1 MKSFVE
7 ILEKALQEDCNG
19 LAGLGRDKDWA
30 DAVDKQPQLSP
41 EPLPEDPVAYAL
53 AKGREA
59 LRKLKEGKQEEAY
72 AALSEAVEEN
82 PRLGR
87 GKALELLVRLAE
99 CQGKWDE
106 LQRWQALQEREEKTL
121 RQASPGLALMA
132 ALQEVPAAWWRQI
145 FDSEKPA
152 VRDVRPK
159 LKLPKALW
167 EGLLEWVERIVP
179 RGREEPA
186 PVLGLVSAFDLRGFS
201 ERDLEEE
208 PEREGH
214 WEDEEGV
221 LRVRPGETQRVR
233 VNLEAVPGLRGGV
246 LLLESQEERALL
258 LLPFSGRKYRAEVRL
273 NVSEGE
279 PLRAVLW
286 NRETLR
292 PRVLKALLAQAPLP
306 RAQLVA
312 WLREGL
318 EQGRL
323 EGRGWKQWLR
333 ELEEASE
340 SNEAGK
346 SNKVDRKVDR
356 IEGESM
362 FGVASIRAQEVSLRQ
377 LLEGSKVYRVPLFQ
391 RPYTWGKL
399 NWQALWDDLEGT
411 FGSPSY
417 RHFLG
422 PILTIA
428 HPATPVGIAPYT
440 IVDGQQRLVTVAL
453 LLAALRDKAKD
464 CQLSPL
470 PAQLDDL
477 LKNRYTNPPDDLK
490 IQPTHADQAA
500 FGAIVRPSGSG
511 AATGSLINKV
521 YDFFRNK
528 ITDWLNSH
536 TCPDLIRLANTLLDQ
551 MVVVHITLGEKDS
564 AYRIFESLNYKG
576 VPLTLVDLVRNYLFM
591 QLSTAAV
598 AVHTSTWSP
607 IEADYQKHFPPSAKN
622 NTRHLDEMS
631 DGVWHYV
638 RMGGDEIRRPDAYP
652 ALVKKHQHWVS
663 SKRSPVDFVQDL
675 AESLKDYLHF
685 QVPSLEPK
693 PLRERFEALVAL
705 KFGAAAPLVMALKK
719 RVRDG
724 KLTDKTAAVVL
735 KVLEAYYVHRLLAGL
750 PTNSLGRVVL
760 EVLRNGILDEKDP
773 VVALCKFLK
782 DRPAQMRWPSRA
794 EVENGLP
801 KQNVETYAPYLLR
814 RLEQQLWKTLGRKE
828 TPTLEGLT
836 LEHIMPKTMN
846 THWKSEL
853 GADWVRVHREYLH
866 TLPNL
871 TLTGYNAEMG
881 NKPYAE
887 KLDYLKKSTLSL
899 NQEYFGKSAPTRW
912 DENALKHRAAWLID
926 LIFAVWPDCSKGA
939 PE

>member
-7 ILEKALQEDCNG
+7 ILEKALQKDCNG
-19 LAGLGRDKDWA
+19 LAELGRVKDWA
-30 DAVDKQPQLSP
+30 EAVDKQPLLSS
-41 EPLPEDPVAYAL
+41 EPPPQDPVAYAL

-59 LRKLKEGKQEEAY
+59 LRKLKEGKQEDAY
-72 AALSEAVEEN
+72 AALSEAVKTN

-87 GKALELLVRLAE
+87 GKALELLVKLAE
-99 CQGKWDE
+99 CLRKQDYE
-106 LQRWQALQEREEKTL
+106 LQHWRELQAREEETL
-121 RQASPGLALMA
+121 QQASPGLAIMA

-152 VRDVRPK
+152 VRVARPK
-159 LKLPKALW
+159 LKLPKAPW

-179 RGREEPA
+179 RGGEQ
-186 PVLGLVSAFDLRGFS
+186 LGAVTALLS
-201 ERDLEEE
+201 RDLLDSSKWYQKKE

-221 LRVRPGETQRVR
+221 LWVRPGETQRVR

-258 LLPFSGRKYRAEVRL
+258 LLPFSGRKYQAEVRL

-279 PLRAVLW
+279 PLRARLW

-340 SNEAGK
+340 
-346 SNKVDRKVDR
+346 KVVPIEENTR
-356 IEGESM
+356 IGVGTM
-362 FGVASIRAQEVSLRQ
+362 FGVTSIRALEVSIRQ

-391 RPYTWGKL
+391 RPYTWGKS
-399 NWQALWDDLEGT
+399 NWQTLWDDLVDTYET
-411 FGSPSY
+411 SKTSPGPTY

-428 HPATPVGIAPYT
+428 HPATPAGIAPYT

-500 FGAIVRPSGSG
+500 FEAIVRSGGSG
-511 AATGSLINKV
+511 AATGSLIKKV
-521 YDFFRNK
+521 YDFFRNE
-528 ITDWLNSH
+528 ITDWVNSH
-536 TCPDLIRLANTLLDQ
+536 TCPDLIDLAKTLLDQ

-591 QLSTAAV
+591 HLSTATT
-598 AVHTSTWSP
+598 VHTSIWSP
-607 IEADYQKHFPPSAKN
+607 IEEKYQKHFPPSSKN

-638 RMGGDEIRRPDAYP
+638 RMEGDEIRRPDAYP
-652 ALVKKHQHWVS
+652 ALVAKHDTWVS
-663 SKRSPVDFVQDL
+663 SGRSSADFVKDL
-675 AESLKDYLHF
+675 AESLEDYLHF

-705 KFGAAAPLVMALKK
+705 KFGAAAPLVLALKK
-719 RVRDG
+719 RVRAG
-724 KLTDKTAAVVL
+724 KLRADTAADVL

-760 EVLRNGILDEKDP
+760 EVLRDGILDEKDP

-939 PE
+939 SE